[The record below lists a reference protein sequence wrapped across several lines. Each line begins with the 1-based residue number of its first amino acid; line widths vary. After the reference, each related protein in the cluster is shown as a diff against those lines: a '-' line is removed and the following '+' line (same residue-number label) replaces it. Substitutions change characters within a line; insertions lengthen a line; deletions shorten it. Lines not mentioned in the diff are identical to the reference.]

1 VRILVV
7 SDLYPPV
14 AFGGYESE
22 TAGLVDGL
30 RERHEVLVLTSDR
43 GDAPPDPGVRRELPY
58 VGPKQREALAAPAK
72 AGRAVEIARATLDD
86 FHPDLVYVANSV
98 AIPQSAPL
106 AAAATGV
113 PMAYRLSEL
122 FMASSLYTGDRYLR
136 TLLPGQRGL
145 RGVWAG
151 AMKAYNRRLGLQPST
166 PHRAG
171 ISWASN
177 ALREHVTPPHT
188 IEPAIE
194 RTIHPATTQ
203 ETAFSAIERAPADPP
218 SVLFLGRMTTAKGI
232 ELAYRALATLRRE
245 HGIDARLVLVG
256 TAKPEMVAALEEL
269 ATELGVT
276 DAIEDRGRLETEG
289 LSQVLAEVGV
299 LVLPTVEWDVF
310 PLVLI
315 EAGLARV
322 PIVAARIG
330 GVPEAVV
337 HEEHALLFEPGDA
350 DGCAAALADVLRNP
364 DAAATRAAHAYERMR
379 GLSVARYREES
390 ERFVVETAE
399 ALS

>member
-1 VRILVV
+1 MRILVV

-22 TAGLVDGL
+22 TAALVDGL
-30 RERHEVLVLTSDR
+30 RERHDVLVLTSDR
-43 GDAPPDPGVRRELPY
+43 GNAPADAGVRRELPY
-58 VGPKQREALAAPAK
+58 VGPKRGEALAAPRK
-72 AGRAVEIARATLDD
+72 AARAVETMRAALDG

-98 AIPQSAPL
+98 AIPQAAPL
-106 AAAATGV
+106 TAAASGV
-113 PMAYRLSEL
+113 PIAYRLSEL

-136 TLLPGQRGL
+136 TLLPGQRGP
-145 RGVWAG
+145 RAVWAQ
-151 AMKAYNRRLGLQPST
+151 ATKVHNRRLGLRPSAT
-166 PHRAG
+166 HSAG

-177 ALREHVTPPHT
+177 ALREHVTLPPSV
-188 IEPAIE
+188 EPALE
-194 RTIHPATTQ
+194 RTIYPATTQ
-203 ETAFSAIERAPADPP
+203 EGAFTAIERAPVDTPT
-218 SVLFLGRMTTAKGI
+218 VLYLGRMTTAKGI
-232 ELAYRALATLRRE
+232 KLAYRALAALRHE
-245 HGIDARLVLVG
+245 HGIDARLIQVG
-256 TAKPEMVAALEEL
+256 TAKPEMVAALDTL
-269 ATELGVT
+269 AADLGVT
-276 DAIEDRGRLETEG
+276 DAVDDRGQLETEP
-289 LSQVLAEVGV
+289 LSRVLAEVGV

-337 HEEHALLFEPGDA
+337 HDEHALLFDPGDA
-350 DGCAAALADVLRNP
+350 AACAAALAQVLRDP
-364 DAAATRAAHAYERMR
+364 AGAGARAERAHERMR

-390 ERFVVETAE
+390 EHFLTETAE